1 MKNIFVV
8 GTCDTKQ
15 EELCFVKSE
24 LSRLGASTL
33 LVDVGTR
40 SKGSV
45 ADVSAEAVAAFHPLG
60 AGAVL
65 GLTDRGEAVKA
76 MSEALIA
83 YMASRDDVGGII
95 GLGGGGNTSLVT
107 SAMRSLPLGT
117 PNVMVSTV
125 ASGDVSP
132 YVGMSDI
139 CMISPVTD
147 IAGLNRLNRVVLRN
161 AAHAIAGMIAHDSRT
176 VEADE
181 LPAVGISQFGVT
193 TPCVDELRRR
203 LSGSLECMVFH
214 ATGVGGQIMERLLDS
229 RMLQGLL
236 DVTTTEVADFIVGG
250 VLPCTADR
258 FGAAIRTKAPCVV
271 SCGALDM
278 VNFGPEETLPP
289 QFRKRRLYR
298 HNPQVTLMRTTPE
311 ESSRI
316 GGWIASRLNLC
327 EGPVRVV
334 IPEKGVSALDAMDQP
349 FHDTLADRALF
360 DAIERGLRTS
370 SQRRLEFVP
379 FHINES
385 GFADIVCERFCEA
398 TAASASGGA
407 VGSGQV
413 AQQRQGDP
421 TCT

>member
-15 EELCFVKSE
+15 EELSFVKSE
-24 LSRLGASTL
+24 LSKLGASAL

-40 SKGSV
+40 SRGSV
-45 ADVSAEAVAAFHPLG
+45 ADVSAQAVAASHPLG
-60 AGAVL
+60 PKAVL

-76 MSEALIA
+76 MGEALIA
-83 YMASRDDVGGII
+83 YLASRDDVGGII

-107 SAMRSLPLGT
+107 SAMRALPLGT
-117 PNVMVSTV
+117 PKVMVSTV

-161 AAHAIAGMIAHDSRT
+161 AAHAIAGMVAHESRT
-176 VEADE
+176 AEAHE
-181 LPAVGISQFGVT
+181 LPAVGITQFGVT

-214 ATGVGGQIMERLLDS
+214 ATGVGGQIMEKLLDS
-229 RMLQGLL
+229 RMLGGLL

-258 FGAAIRTKAPCVV
+258 FGAAIRTRSPCVV

-278 VNFGPEETLPP
+278 VNFGPEETLPSR
-289 QFRKRRLYR
+289 FRRRRLYR
-298 HNPQVTLMRTTPE
+298 HNPQVTLLRTSPE
-311 ESSRI
+311 ESFRI
-316 GGWIASRLNLC
+316 GAWIAARLNLC
-327 EGPVRVV
+327 EGPVRV
-334 IPEKGVSALDAMDQP
+334 ILPEKGISALDAVGQP
-349 FHDTLADRALF
+349 FYDPVADRALF
-360 DAIERGLRTS
+360 DAIEGALRTNS
-370 SQRRLEFVP
+370 DRRLEFAP
-379 FHINES
+379 FHINDA
-385 GFADIVCERFCEA
+385 GFAELVCKRFYE
-398 TAASASGGA
+398 ASAVSASKGA
-407 VGSGQV
+407 VGYVQV
-413 AQQRQGDP
+413 AQPRQGDLS
-421 TCT
+421 CM

>member
-1 MKNIFVV
+1 MNKIFVV

-15 EELCFVKSE
+15 EELSFVKSE
-24 LSRLGASTL
+24 LSRLGASAL

-40 SKGSV
+40 SQRSV
-45 ADVSAEAVAAFHPLG
+45 ADVSAQAVAASHPLG
-60 AGAVL
+60 RTAVL

-76 MSEALIA
+76 MGEALIA
-83 YMASRDDVGGII
+83 YLASRDDVGGII

-117 PNVMVSTV
+117 PKVMVSTV

-161 AAHAIAGMIAHDSRT
+161 AAHAIAGMVAHDSRAA
-176 VEADE
+176 EAHE
-181 LPAVGISQFGVT
+181 LPAVGITQFGVT

-203 LSGSLECMVFH
+203 LADSRECMVFH
-214 ATGVGGQIMERLLDS
+214 ATGVGGQIMERLLEG

-250 VLPCTADR
+250 VLPCTPDR
-258 FGAAIRTKAPCVV
+258 FGATIRTQAPCVV

-278 VNFGPEETLPP
+278 VNFGPEETLPS
-289 QFRKRRLYR
+289 QFRRRRLYR
-298 HNPQVTLMRTTPE
+298 HNPQVTLMRTSPE

-316 GGWIASRLNLC
+316 GAWIAARLNLC
-327 EGPVRVV
+327 EGPVRM
-334 IPEKGVSALDAMDQP
+334 ILPEKGVSALDAVDQP
-349 FHDTLADRALF
+349 FYDPVADRALF
-360 DAIERGLRTS
+360 DAIEGGLRTNS
-370 SQRRLEFVP
+370 HRRLEIAP
-379 FHINES
+379 FHINEG
-385 GFADIVCERFCEA
+385 GFAELVCKRFFE
-398 TAASASGGA
+398 ASAVSASRGVLGY
-407 VGSGQV
+407 GQE
-413 AQQRQGDP
+413 AQQHQGGLS
-421 TCT
+421 CT